1 MSLLH
6 PRRIAQADRSQL
18 RSYDQASRT
27 ALGRRQPGVLGQGAD
42 RPRTAVCGDM
52 RKRPAAQTARAA
64 AAPAGH
70 RREVTIAT
78 VRATEPPASLEEN
91 LALLAAALI
100 RLAELV
106 GPRRCLTAD
115 GEVYR

>member
-6 PRRIAQADRSQL
+6 SRRAAEADRSRL
-18 RSYDQASRT
+18 RSYDQARAT

-42 RPRTAVCGDM
+42 RPRAAVCGDM
-52 RKRPAAQTARAA
+52 RKRPAAQTVRAA
-64 AAPAGH
+64 AAPVGH

-78 VRATEPPASLEEN
+78 VRAAGPQASLGEN
-91 LALLAAALI
+91 LALLDAALI